1 MTCLGSHSTLTAEL
15 GWKLSSANPVL
26 FPGHSTVPSVNT
38 LSVEGEAGR
47 PEWGS
52 LGGMGSGRQ
61 QRMAGHVPSMR
72 TGPGLPG
79 FLLHPQDLVHSR
91 RSVYVCFQHE
101 AQAVPAGLPEL
112 SGASWT

>member
-91 RSVYVCFQHE
+91 CSVYVCFQHE